1 MLCMQV
7 CCVILIHLGN
17 EWMLTEQLLMLYSF
31 NMCQGVRGSLLIR
44 EASGMIR
51 NLPVNVAGSLNDST
65 PGGQIFI
72 VY

>member
-1 MLCMQV
+1 MSVFTEYNLG
-7 CCVILIHLGN
+7 IGN
-17 EWMLTEQLLMLYSF
+17 ELMLTEQILMLYSF
-31 NMCQGVRGSLLIR
+31 DMCQGVRGSLLIR